1 MHGELSEDGTIWTI
15 PGAPTKNGRQ
25 HVVYLPPLA
34 REIIDAVS
42 RVEGKAG
49 YLFTTTGRSPV
60 SGWSKI
66 KRKAALELWA
76 ARVEALVT
84 GPSAKVLA
92 FKGVR

>member
-1 MHGELSEDGTIWTI
+1 VHGELSEDGTIWTI

-49 YLFTTTGRSPV
+49 YLFTTNGQEPRERMVQDQAPS
-60 SGWSKI
+60 
-66 KRKAALELWA
+66 RHRH
-76 ARVEALVT
+76 ARPRARGAWCRCGGPGMAVT
-84 GPSAKVLA
+84 
-92 FKGVR
+92 